1 MLLSLGM
8 HAQHMF
14 IVIKQTCMSIFM
26 KLHYS
31 SINAFMSLCITIR
44 IRLFPIYYLFILSEF
59 YMKMAIPTEQIF
71 MLIVIYLI
79 YSKISSKT
87 I

>member
-31 SINAFMSLCITIR
+31 SINAFMSVYKDTFVSHL
-44 IRLFPIYYLFILSEF
+44 LFVHTFRVLHENG
-59 YMKMAIPTEQIF
+59 
-71 MLIVIYLI
+71 
-79 YSKISSKT
+79 YSK
-87 I
+87 